1 MRGRPKAYGFG
12 VGRLVRLR
20 HGSSFNQSAPAIFH
34 PRHQSQDKAAKF
46 RKGNDGLL
54 AVKHDHKAVAR
65 DAPCRYWGSIFHLD
79 LSGPK
84 PSEQG
89 RQPYEM

>member
-34 PRHQSQDKAAKF
+34 ARYQSQHKTAELCKW
-46 RKGNDGLL
+46 NDGLL
-54 AVKHDHKAVAR
+54 AVEHDKKAITR
-65 DAPCRYWGSIFHLD
+65 DAPRCDWGSIFHLD

-89 RQPYEM
+89 RQPYGM